1 MAALQQLAG
10 DTQWEGMAL
19 KGTVIPMTLKE
30 ARIFVDQHHR
40 HHRSPIGGLFAIGLS
55 ANDEVVG
62 VAITGRPVN
71 RNLDNGWTAEV
82 LRVCLLEEV
91 PNGCSQLYGASWR
104 AARALGYRRLVIYTL
119 QEEKGTSLLAS
130 GWKIVAK
137 TRGGSWDTP
146 SRPRVNTHPLQ
157 GKLRWEVNV

>member
-1 MAALQQLAG
+1 VAALQQLAG

-104 AARALGYRRLVIYTL
+104 AARALGYRRLVTYTL